1 MPVFGKT
8 SLKKLEGVQA
18 DLVRVLQAAI
28 INSPVDFTIDYG
40 VRSAQEQH
48 RLWLKGRDASGKVT
62 NKKLIVTKADGYK
75 NKSNHQV
82 KADGYG
88 HAVDLYPFV
97 NGKVDF
103 EDLGNN
109 LKVIAAHILAT
120 AKSMGIKIIWGGH
133 WTIAKEGIVDKP
145 HFQI

>member
-8 SLKKLEGVQA
+8 SLKKLEGVHP
-18 DLVRVLQAAI
+18 DLVRVMKAAI
-28 INSPVDFTIDYG
+28 VNTPVDFTIDYG
-40 VRSAQEQH
+40 VRFAQEQH
-48 RLWLKGRDASGKVT
+48 RLWLKGRDAAGNIVD
-62 NKKLIVTKADGYK
+62 KKLIVTKADGYK
-75 NKSNHQV
+75 KKSNHQV
-82 KADGYG
+82 KPDGYG

-103 EDLGNN
+103 NDHGDN
-109 LKVIAAHILAT
+109 LKAIADHILTT
-120 AKSMGIKIIWGGH
+120 AKDMGVKVTWGGH